1 EVAELV
7 RFAVSHKLAVVC
19 CGSRSKIELGM
30 PPGRYDLA
38 IDLTGLR
45 EIVHYDPDDL
55 TLSVDAGLS
64 LAELAGAL
72 AARNQFLPLAVPFA
86 ETATIGGTVASGVD
100 STLRL
105 QYGAARDFLIGAEFV
120 DGTGRLCKSGGRVVK
135 NVTGYDLHK
144 LLIG

>member
-1 EVAELV
+1 MNAVANLPTRLEDLIGAGRVFGSDAKLRDFAISDRTPFAIAKPRTAEEVAELV
-7 RFAVSHKLAVVC
+7 RFAVSEKLAVVC

-72 AARNQFLPLAVPFA
+72 AAQKQFLPLGVPFGD
-86 ETATIGGTVASGVD
+86 TAPI
-100 STLRL
+100 
-105 QYGAARDFLIGAEFV
+105 
-120 DGTGRLCKSGGRVVK
+120 
-135 NVTGYDLHK
+135 
-144 LLIG
+144 